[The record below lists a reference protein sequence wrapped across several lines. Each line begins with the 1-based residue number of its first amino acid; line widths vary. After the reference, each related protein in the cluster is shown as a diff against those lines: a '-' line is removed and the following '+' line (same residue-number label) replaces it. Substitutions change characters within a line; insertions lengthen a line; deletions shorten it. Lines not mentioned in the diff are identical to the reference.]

1 MPARSFF
8 RLSIVVTAAVVAVAL
23 AAPACHRADSIL
35 LVEVAGDETLMVAQF
50 QVTLTVEGN
59 TRMLTVPPS
68 PTTITLPASFSV
80 DLDDSLNGPVM
91 IHVDAFDGGGT
102 LLGSGDTTQDHIN
115 VGAQTIITVTL
126 GAGMALAGAGADAG
140 APP

>member
-1 MPARSFF
+1 MRSLF
-8 RLSIVVTAAVVAVAL
+8 RLAALAAAI

-35 LVEVAGDETLMVAQF
+35 LVEVAGDETLPVAQLE
-50 QVTLTVEGN
+50 VTMTVEN
-59 TRMLTVPPS
+59 QTRMLAVPPS

-80 DLDDSLNGPVM
+80 ELDNSLNGPVSV
-91 IHVDAFDGGGT
+91 HVDAFDSGGG

-126 GAGMALAGAGADAG
+126 GMGAALAGPDAG
-140 APP
+140 GAP